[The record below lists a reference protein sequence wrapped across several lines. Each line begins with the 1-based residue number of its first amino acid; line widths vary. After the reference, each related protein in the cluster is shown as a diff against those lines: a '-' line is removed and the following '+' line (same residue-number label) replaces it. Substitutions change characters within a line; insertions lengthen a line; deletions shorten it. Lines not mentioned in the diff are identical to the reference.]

1 MRFLLAILL
10 VLGSSPVL
18 ALDLDGQTDF
28 AQRLALNSSVSAR
41 VQSINVAV
49 GQQVAQGDLL
59 IMLDTTS
66 LQAQADIASAEVDAV
81 TPRVER
87 MLTEL
92 EKAQELFDRDSLAL
106 VALQHAEQDY
116 AIAEARL
123 KSAQAK
129 LTRAQYRLA
138 QAEIRSPV
146 DGIVLGIT
154 ASPGQYINTRVSDQ
168 ALLTVAG
175 NRAMVATAFI
185 PLEQWNETL
194 LHRKA
199 RVSYQKQKFSGKVIA
214 VGRQVTIGE
223 NNHPSMTLSVSF
235 ETDGRLAAGLGVK
248 ITLANE

>member
-10 VLGSSPVL
+10 VLGASPVL
-18 ALDLDGQTDF
+18 ALELDAETDF

-41 VQSINVAV
+41 VQSINVTA
-49 GQQVAQGDLL
+49 GQQVTQGELL

-81 TPRVER
+81 TPRVAR

-92 EKAQELFDRDSLAL
+92 DKAQELFDRDSLAL

-123 KSAQAK
+123 KAAQAK

-138 QAEIRSPV
+138 QAEIRSPI

-168 ALLTVAG
+168 TLLTVA
-175 NRAMVATAFI
+175 NNKTMVAIASI
-185 PLEQWNETL
+185 PLEQWNENL
-194 LHRKA
+194 LSRQA
-199 RVSYQKQKFSGKVIA
+199 RVSFQEQQFKGKVIA
-214 VGRQVTIGE
+214 VGRQVTTGE
-223 NNHPSMTLSVSF
+223 NNHPAMTLSVSF
-235 ETDGRLAAGLGVK
+235 ETNGRLAAGLSVK
-248 ITLANE
+248 ITLASE